1 MKNILSIMLFL
12 ACASVF
18 ATNGTGDVNDQ
29 NYPQVGD
36 VLVIGE
42 SNTYKYNHIDFPRL
56 NMIVKRGG
64 IASYKTVHG
73 NEVVVKAVEEKPDG
87 TTEVI
92 IERRNG
98 KKFFRHLKSVKADFN
113 KAIDS
118 GELVVKNN

>member
-12 ACASVF
+12 AFTSVF
-18 ATNGTGDVNDQ
+18 ATNETENVNNQ

-36 VLVIGE
+36 VLIIGE

-64 IASYKTVHG
+64 IASYKTVYG

-87 TTEVI
+87 TTEI
-92 IERRNG
+92 TIERKNG
-98 KKFFRHLKSVKADFN
+98 KKFFRHLKSVKADFG
-113 KAIDS
+113 KAIES
-118 GELVVKNN
+118 GELVVKN